1 MVCPWPALSPQTAF
15 TLSRLKEEE
24 AAGANKLQ
32 INAISKESKE
42 EKKIQAVQKLKL
54 LALPLAVQ
62 KLIVELSHF
71 SWDLSSDSG
80 R

>member
-1 MVCPWPALSPQTAF
+1 MASPSPQTAF

-42 EKKIQAVQKLKL
+42 EKRSKLCK
-54 LALPLAVQ
+54 
-62 KLIVELSHF
+62 S
-71 SWDLSSDSG
+71 
-80 R
+80 